1 MAHPPIEQ
9 KPSHEE
15 PQQPAATP
23 QSTQRLLVPR
33 RIDVFKDDK
42 TPDIFLRMEVNDA
55 LTVVVP
61 IGPRLAAG
69 LIEGIDRALRA
80 APMPSRVQ

>member
-1 MAHPPIEQ
+1 MAHPPTEQ
-9 KPSHEE
+9 KPLPEG
-15 PQQPAATP
+15 PQQLAAAP

-42 TPDIFLRMEVNDA
+42 TPDIFLKMEVNDT

-80 APMPSRVQ
+80 VPPPSRVQ